1 MPQEGTG
8 GVCSRKAGPYVTVG
22 LDWELDQLNHANFE
36 VQESFHLPASLDSF
50 LTLPRP
56 GKTAVG

>member
-1 MPQEGTG
+1 M
-8 GVCSRKAGPYVTVG
+8 TVG

-50 LTLPRP
+50 LPLPRP